1 MYRSRFLTLL
11 WLLLATAF
19 SPLVVAEPFFYPSQ
33 AKASFKLE
41 IPDGWKLEKLPEER
55 FAITSPSGAVK
66 ATLITT
72 RGNKDQALNVLVAE
86 TEITLKYDAKEA
98 AAWSGGFR
106 PIKLNNLR
114 IATQLKAKGKR
125 PADGKPIVLD
135 FVIFSPDRQ
144 QWALLQ
150 AVYLVDT
157 PRPEQEAFLKLV
169 GSITAG

>member
-1 MYRSRFLTLL
+1 MHRSHWLTLL
-11 WLLLATAF
+11 WFLLATMF
-19 SPLVVAEPFFYPSQ
+19 SSLVVAEPFFYPSQ

-41 IPDGWKLEKLPEER
+41 IPEGWKLEKLPEER
-55 FAITSPSGAVK
+55 FTITSPSGAIK

-86 TEITLKYDAKEA
+86 TEVTLKYDAKEA

-114 IATQLKAKGKR
+114 IATQLKAKGNR
-125 PADGKPIVLD
+125 PSDSKPIGLD
-135 FVIFSPDRQ
+135 FVIFSPDGQ

-150 AVYLVDT
+150 AIYLVEA
-157 PRPEQEAFLKLV
+157 PRPEQEAFIKLV
-169 GSITAG
+169 GSIRAG